1 MTLRPILFFFLAA
14 LLFLS
19 CKKSVDKQ
27 TPLITTTELEAPG
40 DLSIIAGGRI
50 YEEGGDEITEVG
62 VCWTKSNVNPTLA
75 DQQMKGSKKDGLF
88 SCRMEQLDPF
98 TNYNVCAYA
107 TNKYGTTYGTTER
120 INSGA
125 PPQPPTLITQGL
137 QKLSTN
143 SVSFI
148 GLITSPLKQVKESGI
163 CWNTSGNPSVSD
175 NRQTSSTFSNSS
187 FTCTVEGLQP
197 NTIIYAKP
205 YAKSAGGTSY
215 GALMVVRT
223 YYGTVNDH
231 EGNTYYTTLING
243 KEWMAENMRCK
254 TFTNGENIPL
264 FQDDFSWY
272 TNSGSAAYCYNT
284 FSATA
289 SNNTGLFYN
298 SYVTTGPNTIAP
310 AGWHVP
316 SKSEY
321 ENLVSNFDFSQP
333 AGACLRRSSPGMW
346 IDTFTPFKLTG
357 FDAKLEGM
365 RSSGGYYY
373 YSQNYSYFATS
384 TIYSGTNAYA
394 FVVNSGNGA
403 YSDVVPQLQ
412 GCSVRCVKD

>member
-14 LLFLS
+14 VLFSS
-19 CKKSVDKQ
+19 CKKSLDKQ
-27 TPLITTTELEAPG
+27 PPLITTTELDAPG

-62 VCWTKSNVNPTLA
+62 VCWTKSNTNPTLA

-88 SCRMEQLDPF
+88 SCRIEQLDPF

-148 GLITSPLKQVKESGI
+148 GLITSPLKQIKESGI
-163 CWNTSGNPSVSD
+163 CWNTTGNPNVND
-175 NRQTSSTFSNSS
+175 NRQTISTFSNSS

-197 NTIIYAKP
+197 NTIYFAKA

-215 GALMVVRT
+215 GATIVVKT
-223 YYGTVNDH
+223 YYGTVTDH
-231 EGNTYYTTLING
+231 EGNTYFTTLING

-254 TFTNGENIPL
+254 SFTNGQQIPL
-264 FQDDFSWY
+264 HQDDYSWY
-272 TNSGSAAYCYNT
+272 MTANYAAYCHNT
-284 FSATA
+284 YSGTT
-289 SNNTGLFYN
+289 SNNNGLFYN
-298 SYVTTGPNTIAP
+298 QYVTIGPNTIAP
-310 AGWHVP
+310 AGWHIP
-316 SKSEY
+316 SKAEFES
-321 ENLVSNFDFSQP
+321 LVSSFDFNQS
-333 AGACLRRSSPGMW
+333 AGACLRRSMPGMW
-346 IDTFTPFKLTG
+346 FDGFTPTKLTA

-365 RSSGGYYY
+365 RTSGGYYY
-373 YSQNYSYFATS
+373 YAQNYSYFATS
-384 TIYSGTNAYA
+384 TTYDASKVYA
-394 FVVNSGNGA
+394 FVVTSGNST
-403 YSDVVPQLQ
+403 YYEVVPKLQ